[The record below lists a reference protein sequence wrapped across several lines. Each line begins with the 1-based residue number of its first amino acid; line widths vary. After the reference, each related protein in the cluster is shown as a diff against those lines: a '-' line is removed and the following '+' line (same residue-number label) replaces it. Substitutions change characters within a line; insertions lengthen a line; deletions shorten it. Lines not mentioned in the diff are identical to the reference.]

1 MKNPVKA
8 LAATAFLAAAFLIN
22 TSAIAPDK
30 PTIKKIII
38 KGNANVIL
46 VQRDQEEVVI
56 AESFNSAKTSIST
69 DGISLVINS
78 QEQTPV
84 TIRVYAK
91 APFRIEA
98 FNTSRVETVG
108 SFDLQYLQVFLN
120 DKAAARINSNTEG
133 LYTRINHSAKLILR
147 GKSEDHVSVRSIG
160 ARIET
165 ESLACLKTNTSY
177 FVPTAYT
184 KKLTAKNLSR

>member
-1 MKNPVKA
+1 MKNPVKV
-8 LAATAFLAAAFLIN
+8 LVATAFLAATFLSN

-30 PTIKKIII
+30 TTIKKIII

-56 AESFNSAKTSIST
+56 AETFNSAKTTVSK

-78 QEQTPV
+78 QERTPL

-98 FNTSRVETVG
+98 FNTSTVETRG
-108 SFDLQYLQVFLN
+108 SFDLQYLQIFLN
-120 DKAAARINSNTEG
+120 DKATARINSNTEG
-133 LYTRINHSAKLILR
+133 LYTRINHSAKLTLG

-160 ARIET
+160 ARIKT